1 MVTYTFIDFLISTI
15 LALIMLGIGMSI
27 DVGDFRAV
35 AKRPRAFFV
44 GLAGQMVLLPF
55 FAFLLASKSG
65 LNPSFQVGI
74 VILSLCPGGN
84 TSNYVSYLVKAN
96 TALSI
101 SLTSINGILTLFT
114 IPLITNIALRY
125 FMGETGHFTLPFL
138 PTMAQILLVT
148 LLPASIGVWIRYR
161 NKRVSEVL
169 EKPIRYITMVL
180 LLAAFTIL
188 FLGSN
193 PGSGPSINLKDVKE
207 IFPAILALNIIG
219 LSLGIFSGRLAGLSR
234 RNAVTLAIEIGLQ
247 NTTLAILIGGTLLGN
262 GDMIKPALI
271 YATFSFWT
279 TLAFAYWTR
288 QRTPDWQ

>member
-1 MVTYTFIDFLISTI
+1 MISYSFIDFLISII

-35 AKRPRAFFV
+35 VKRPRAFFV

-55 FAFLLASKSG
+55 FAFLLVSQSG
-65 LNPSFQVGI
+65 LRPSFQVGI

-101 SLTSINGILTLFT
+101 SLTSINGILTLFS
-114 IPLITNIALRY
+114 IPVITNIALRL
-125 FMGETGHFTLPFL
+125 FMGETGAISLPFG
-138 PTMAQILLVT
+138 PTVVQILLVT

-161 NKRVSEVL
+161 NKRVSTIL
-169 EKPIRYITMVL
+169 EKPIRYTTMVL
-180 LLAAFTIL
+180 LLVAFAIL
-188 FLGSN
+188 FF
-193 PGSGPSINLKDVKE
+193 GSGDGGSPNITIEDVKE
-207 IFPAILALNIIG
+207 MFPAVLALNIVG

-234 RNAVTLAIEIGLQ
+234 RNATTLAIEIGLQ

-262 GDMIKPALI
+262 SDMIKPALV

>member
-1 MVTYTFIDFLISTI
+1 MISYSFIDFLISII

-44 GLAGQMVLLPF
+44 GLAGQMVLLPL
-55 FAFLLASKSG
+55 FAFLLASQSG
-65 LNPSFQVGI
+65 LRPSFQVGI

-101 SLTSINGILTLFT
+101 SLTSVNGILTLFS
-114 IPLITNIALRY
+114 IPVITNVALQF
-125 FMGETGHFTLPFL
+125 FMGENGSFSLPFA
-138 PTMAQILLVT
+138 PTVVQILLVT

-161 NKRVSEVL
+161 NKRVSSVL
-169 EKPIRYITMVL
+169 EKPIRYITMAL
-180 LLAAFTIL
+180 LLVAFTIL
-188 FLGSN
+188 FF
-193 PGSGPSINLKDVKE
+193 GSGDGGPNIALQDVKE
-207 IFPAILALNIIG
+207 MFPAVLALNILG
-219 LSLGIFSGRLAGLSR
+219 LSVGIFSGWLAGLSR
-234 RNAVTLAIEIGLQ
+234 RNATTLAIEIGLQ

-262 GDMIKPALI
+262 SDMIKPALV